1 MAIDTDMERDGA
13 STSARRRPD
22 IAKSL
27 VIRDAQASDLPTLVR
42 FNTTMA
48 WDTEKRR
55 LPEATITA
63 GVARALAAPQL
74 CRYYVAEVDGLVV
87 GQTMVTF
94 EVTDWEDGLVHWIQS
109 VFVEPEFRGL
119 GIFKRL
125 YQHVVS
131 VAKAEGDGRRVR
143 LYVEKDNAGAIATY
157 ERLGMSQ
164 AHFHI
169 YETKL

>member
-1 MAIDTDMERDGA
+1 MATELEGRDA
-13 STSARRRPD
+13 PTTARHLPD
-22 IAKSL
+22 ITKSL
-27 VIRDAQASDLPTLVR
+27 IVRDAHAGDLPTLVR
-42 FNTTMA
+42 FNSTMA

-74 CRYYVAEVDGLVV
+74 CRYYVAEVDGRVV

-125 YQHVVS
+125 YHHVVS
-131 VAKAEGDGRRVR
+131 RAKSEGDGRRVR

>member
-1 MAIDTDMERDGA
+1 VATDLENGGVP
-13 STSARRRPD
+13 SAVRHRPE
-22 IAKSL
+22 IANAL
-27 VIRDAQASDLPTLVR
+27 IIRDAGIGDLSTLVR

-63 GVARALAAPQL
+63 GVARALAAPEL
-74 CRYYVAEVDGLVV
+74 CRYYVAEVDGRVV

-125 YQHVVS
+125 YQHVI
-131 VAKAEGDGRRVR
+131 AQANALGDGRRVR